1 MEFKPKIEDINNID
15 LTMQDKN
22 KTAEEKIQY
31 MLEYIDLNK
40 HSFVS
45 DFEREKCRI
54 FFDRQI
60 NEFAAEIE
68 NQRGLLSEHVVDLTE
83 EYQELKVNNKRFVD
97 NLFSLIVYEFE
108 DKEYYVK
115 EKHLKDVIERYNTQP
130 LKGGLHEE

>member
-1 MEFKPKIEDINNID
+1 
-15 LTMQDKN
+15 MQDKN

-60 NEFAAEIE
+60 NDFAAEIE